1 MEEVKVQSTEAS
13 ITEEAMAQSMEAI
26 IMEVTTK
33 EETLAEGTMEMD
45 TEKSGITIWNDLIS
59 VGLIFDQIGCPQRS
73 GIVSGMKQG
82 I

>member
-59 VGLIFDQIGCPQRS
+59 VSLIFDQIGCPQRS